1 MEDINV
7 AAQAIE
13 AFLQGYGGVVS
24 AQVHPSGDDVD
35 VIKVWIDLGA
45 SAADPAAFAKAC
57 EEAIRSAVPATSGY
71 RLEVRAERD

>member
-7 AAQAIE
+7 AARAVE
-13 AFLQGYGGVVS
+13 AFLEGYGGVVD

-35 VIKVWIDLGA
+35 VIKVWVDLGA
-45 SAADPAAFAKAC
+45 SSVDPGTWAKAC
-57 EEAIRSAVPATSGY
+57 EQAIRSAVPATSGY